1 MIELESERLY
11 MREITADDV
20 EKVLPVHLSNP
31 DFLRQMEGSEGEA
44 GRYDLARW
52 QRDWQIAQMM
62 PGRHT
67 LACYLKDTGET
78 GEAVGYVEYLEEHDD
93 GAPWIGVLTIHRA
106 HQRQGL
112 GTEAFRRLMEHFREA
127 YGWSLLHAGVLENNE
142 AGLGFARHLG
152 FQPIGQHTS
161 RMSGGIQPFI
171 VFERSFKRL

>member
-1 MIELESERLY
+1 MIELESKRLFI
-11 MREITADDV
+11 REITADDV

-52 QRDWQIAQMM
+52 QRDWQVAQMM

-67 LACYLKDTGET
+67 LACYLKDS

-93 GAPWIGVLTIHRA
+93 GAPWIGVLTIQRT

-112 GTEAFRRLMEHFREA
+112 GTEAFQRLSKHFRED
-127 YGWSLLHAGVLENNE
+127 YGWSLINGGVLETNG

-152 FQPIGQHTS
+152 FQPIRQLTS
-161 RMSGGIQPFI
+161 RMSGGIQQFI
-171 VFERSFKRL
+171 IFELALQM

>member
-1 MIELESERLY
+1 MIERESERLSI
-11 MREITADDV
+11 REITAHDV

-31 DFLRQMEGSEGEA
+31 DFLQQMEGSEGEA
-44 GRYDLARW
+44 GRYDLQRW

-67 LACYLKDTGET
+67 LACYLKKT

-112 GTEAFRRLMEHFREA
+112 GTEAFQHLIAHFRAE
-127 YGWSLLHAGVLENNE
+127 YGWSRLRAGVLEHNE

-152 FQPIGQHTS
+152 FQPIRQLST
-161 RMSGGIQPFI
+161 RTSGGMQHFI
-171 VFERSFKRL
+171 IFELPLSM